1 MDAVS
6 RGFAISAIESHIV
19 ANISFCDIL
28 RSTNDMM
35 EGAMGNLAV
44 LVLRAVIVIGL
55 IGSLFVQGVIAPL
68 LWQDLETARADVRI
82 PLVAI
87 VILGVLTMQVT
98 AVCIWRLLTMV
109 RRGTVFSLA
118 AFRYVDIVI
127 GAIAAAS
134 VLTFGIAVV
143 AAHTNRTTPGDV
155 IAPGLVAMICGASLV
170 IAGVALIVLVLRMLL
185 AQAVAL
191 DSQARHLQ
199 SELDEV
205 I

>member
-1 MDAVS
+1 
-6 RGFAISAIESHIV
+6 
-19 ANISFCDIL
+19 
-28 RSTNDMM
+28 
-35 EGAMGNLAV
+35 
-44 LVLRAVIVIGL
+44 
-55 IGSLFVQGVIAPL
+55 
-68 LWQDLETARADVRI
+68 
-82 PLVAI
+82 
-87 VILGVLTMQVT
+87 
-98 AVCIWRLLTMV
+98 MV

-118 AFRYVDIVI
+118 AFRYVDTVI

-134 VLTFGIAVV
+134 VLTLGIAVV
-143 AAHTNRTTPGDV
+143 AAHSNRTTPGDEV
-155 IAPGLVAMICGASLV
+155 APGLVAMICGASLV